1 MKVLSIC
8 YMLPPAMYPQAIQIG
23 RLLYHSKLEH
33 HVITADLEHEPRK
46 LGVYN
51 DFANR
56 VARINHYKEAKQLPS
71 LLHKVLYY
79 FAPFYGACPDNF
91 KPWAKNVFSDYSAKL
106 DSKAETQSDCIVS
119 FGVPMSDHLLAMKLK
134 AKYGTPWIAHFS
146 DPWSD
151 NPFKKHHILSKFI
164 NKKLEEIVISAADE
178 VIFTSEETKKL
189 VMSKYPDLQ
198 KGVVLGHSYDAAL
211 YPEAQAQAQAH
222 REDGKTVIKHIG
234 SLYGYR
240 SPKPLFK
247 ALHSLHLEEPE
258 LLKNVCFEFVGYVA
272 PRMKNNT
279 DLKAL
284 PEGLVHFKG
293 GVDYMQ
299 SLSEMSSSDAL
310 MIIDAPATESVF
322 LPSKLIDYV
331 GSKRPIL
338 AITPNGTSQK
348 LVKRMGFATANP
360 EDNSAIKDMLKSY
373 LKQRQEY
380 CQPLLDGTFDAVYRE
395 FSTEA
400 ILTKFDAIVER
411 LGKK

>member
-33 HVITADLEHEPRK
+33 HVITADLDHEPKK
-46 LGVYN
+46 LGIYN
-51 DFANR
+51 DFPIK
-56 VARINHYKEAKQLPS
+56 VAKISHYKETKRLPS

-79 FAPFYGACPDNF
+79 FVPFYAACPDNF
-91 KPWAKNVFSDYSAKL
+91 KPWTRNVFSDYAAKL
-106 DSKAETQSDCIVS
+106 DSKEESQLDCIVS

-164 NKKLEEIVISAADE
+164 NKKLEGKVVRAADE
-178 VIFTSEETKKL
+178 IIFTSEETRNL
-189 VMSKYPDLQ
+189 VMSKYPDLG
-198 KGVVLGHSYDAAL
+198 KGVVIGHSYDALL
-211 YPEAQAQAQAH
+211 YPEKVSQ
-222 REDGKTVIKHIG
+222 RKDGMVVIKHIG

-247 ALHSLHLEEPE
+247 ALHSLYIEEPE
-258 LLKNVCFEFVGYVA
+258 LLENVCFEFVGYVA
-272 PRMKNNT
+272 PRMKNTT

-284 PEGLVHFKG
+284 PKGLVHFKG
-293 GVDYMQ
+293 GVDYTQ

-322 LPSKLIDYV
+322 LPSKLIDYM
-331 GSKRPIL
+331 GSRRPIL
-338 AITPNGTSQK
+338 AITPSGTSQR
-348 LVKRMGFATANP
+348 LVNRMGFATANP
-360 EDNSAIKDMLKSY
+360 ENNAAIKDMLKCY
-373 LKQRQEY
+373 LKQQQAY
-380 CQPLLDGTFDAVYRE
+380 CQPLHDGTFDAVYRE

-400 ILTKFDAIVER
+400 ILTKFDEIVER
-411 LGKK
+411 L